1 MKKIMIVDDEPMML
15 KLAERILKEHYATV
29 CVTSG
34 SEALKIFGD
43 EKPDMILSDLHM
55 PEMDGYEL
63 WRTLQE
69 TIGEVVPIMFMT
81 TDNSDASESRGF
93 EIGAAD
99 YIRKPL
105 KEEILLS
112 RIDNILRNEA
122 KINALKK
129 AAAID
134 PLTKLLNKGAAK
146 REIGELVKNVS
157 GCLLM
162 VDLDSFKP
170 VNDLYGHAM
179 GDKILIRFAGLLRS
193 ITRSNDCVGRV
204 GGDEFIVFLREV
216 NSKEV
221 IGQKV
226 IYLNEELTRSACEY
240 MGDDMSVPIGV
251 SVGGV
256 FVPENGTDFAEL
268 SRLADQALYTV
279 KENGKHGVFIFDRHQ
294 SAKAETKVQNLK
306 VIRRVMDER
315 GEATDALLLD
325 IDRFTAI
332 YRWAVRRKE
341 YGQAPT
347 ARAIIRFFLTPKDE
361 SAVWEYEHIEKAAHR
376 FQGLLLTVLS
386 PSDCVARYGNLQF
399 LALVDDIEAI
409 PANIVNAWNELP
421 EADDWLCGADCETL

>member
-1 MKKIMIVDDEPMML
+1 M
-15 KLAERILKEHYATV
+15 
-29 CVTSG
+29 
-34 SEALKIFGD
+34 
-43 EKPDMILSDLHM
+43 
-55 PEMDGYEL
+55 
-63 WRTLQE
+63 
-69 TIGEVVPIMFMT
+69 
-81 TDNSDASESRGF
+81 
-93 EIGAAD
+93 
-99 YIRKPL
+99 
-105 KEEILLS
+105 
-112 RIDNILRNEA
+112 RNEA

-315 GEATDALLLD
+315 GEAAL
-325 IDRFTAI
+325 RPFT
-332 YRWAVRRKE
+332 V
-341 YGQAPT
+341 GP
-347 ARAIIRFFLTPKDE
+347 
-361 SAVWEYEHIEKAAHR
+361 
-376 FQGLLLTVLS
+376 
-386 PSDCVARYGNLQF
+386 
-399 LALVDDIEAI
+399 
-409 PANIVNAWNELP
+409 
-421 EADDWLCGADCETL
+421 CGARNTGKRRPPGQLSDSFSRRRMKVRCGNMSTLKKPPTVSKGCC